1 MQLEITEA
9 GRKLVATGKPG
20 LAALHAV
27 DIHPKKRMQ
36 DLLACGLAM
45 DGLALMEQID
55 PPR

>member
-45 DGLALMEQID
+45 EGLALMEQID